1 MGAMT
6 ELLGNSI
13 LEICYIIASVTFIMG
28 LKMLS
33 SPDKARKGNLYAA
46 YGMGLAIVATI
57 LFKEE
62 LNSDKTLNYVLILA
76 GLLVGT
82 LIGKRMAMKVKMT
95 AMPQMVSFFN
105 GMGGACAAVIS
116 IVEFDHVMNGG

>member
-1 MGAMT
+1 MT
-6 ELLGNSI
+6 ELLQNSI
-13 LEICYIIASVTFIMG
+13 LEICYLIASVTFILG

-62 LNSDKTLNYVLILA
+62 LSSDKMLNYGLILG
-76 GLLVGT
+76 GLVVGT
-82 LIGKRMAMKVKMT
+82 IIGMRMALKVKMT
-95 AMPQMVSFFN
+95 AMPQMVSFF
-105 GMGGACAAVIS
+105 
-116 IVEFDHVMNGG
+116 

>member
-1 MGAMT
+1 MS

-13 LEICYIIASVTFIMG
+13 LEICYLIASITFILG

-62 LNSDKTLNYVLILA
+62 LSADKTLNYVLRA
-76 GLLVGT
+76 NSGHRHRYAYGTESEDDGHAANGLLLQWYGRC
-82 LIGKRMAMKVKMT
+82 LCCRDFHSRI
-95 AMPQMVSFFN
+95 
-105 GMGGACAAVIS
+105 
-116 IVEFDHVMNGG
+116 